1 MKSEAPRPWGF
12 SEHFFVGEYERADR
26 VVSAIH
32 QAGFTSLRVDV
43 SARDYYARGGTE
55 WHEWLFRRI
64 ASELELLP
72 CLAFSSTAADSPS
85 RGVRVYADF
94 VDTILTHHGKH
105 FDYLELSSP
114 PPPMSGDGVRD
125 LWLRSTESL
134 TAILQAT
141 RGGWNVV
148 LGTGAPGLP
157 SSGGP
162 STHPEFYWIRALCER
177 GLLDQVSAVSL
188 QGLHQPKTWNRFQ
201 QLARRLQGVLDAH
214 GARATLWLTE
224 GGYPSSAR
232 NETLQ
237 ARHLAAFLSVPAE
250 RHYWRSWQ
258 DRPAVEAPLQDQR
271 LGVVRAD
278 GRPKLVAR
286 LLQQDTA
293 TRNACLMVEPISVR
307 SAAHPPVVILGGA
320 GFIGSNLAKSFLE
333 DGEQVIVIDNLSRP
347 GVEHNLRWLKS
358 RYGDRLQAKLT
369 DIREEP
375 NLGEILRGVRAV
387 VHLAAQVAVTTS
399 LLDPLEDFDVN
410 AYGTLRVL
418 EALRNNGAN
427 VPLLF
432 ASTNKVY
439 GDLADIQLEETPE
452 GYLPIDP
459 ALRERGIDERQPLD
473 FRTPYG
479 CSKGVADQYV
489 LDYARSFGLP
499 LAVLRMSCI
508 YGPRQFGT
516 EDQGWVAHFLL
527 RAIRRQP
534 IVLYGD
540 GRQVRDVLHVDD
552 AVRAYR
558 LLLDCIQETRG
569 RAFNLGGGPKNAI
582 CLNRLLMEIE
592 SVTGEKVHVSRAQPR
607 RGDQLYFVADAGRI
621 ERAVGWQPEI
631 DWRAGL
637 RDLLGWLESL
647 DPQAGGAGA
656 ASVRGTVTA

>member
-1 MKSEAPRPWGF
+1 MNGAARPWGF
-12 SEHFFVGEYERADR
+12 SERFFVGEYERADR
-26 VVSAIH
+26 IVSAIR
-32 QAGFTSLRVDV
+32 QGGFTSLRVDV

-55 WHEWLFRRI
+55 WYEWLFRRI

-72 CLAFSSTAADSPS
+72 CLEFSSTGADSPS

-94 VDTILTHHGKH
+94 VDTVLSHHGKH
-105 FDYLELSSP
+105 FDYVELSSP
-114 PPPMSGDGVRD
+114 PPPTGGDGVRD

-148 LGTGAPGLP
+148 LGTVAPGLSP
-157 SSGGP
+157 SSGASP
-162 STHPEFYWIRALCER
+162 HPESYWIHALCER

-188 QGLHQPKTWNRFQ
+188 QGLHQPKAWNRFQ
-201 QLARRLQGVLDAH
+201 QLARSLQAVLDAH
-214 GARATLWLTE
+214 GARAALWLTE

-232 NETLQ
+232 DETLQ
-237 ARHLAAFLSVPAE
+237 VRHLAAFLNVPAE
-250 RHYWRSWQ
+250 RHYWRSWE
-258 DRPAVEAPLQDQR
+258 DRPAAEAPLPDQR

-293 TRNACLMVEPISVR
+293 TRNACLTVEPIAVR
-307 SAAHPPVVILGGA
+307 AAALPPVVILGGA
-320 GFIGSNLAKSFLE
+320 GFIGTNLAKSFLE
-333 DGEQVIVIDNLSRP
+333 DGEQVIVVDNLSRP

-375 NLGEILRGVRAV
+375 GLGEILRGARAV
-387 VHLAAQVAVTTS
+387 VHLAAQVAVSAS
-399 LLDPLEDFDVN
+399 LFDPLEEFEVN

-418 EALRNNGAN
+418 EALRHNGGH

-432 ASTNKVY
+432 ASTSQVY
-439 GDLADIQLEETPE
+439 GDLADIELQATPD
-452 GYLPIDP
+452 GYLPVDP
-459 ALRERGIDERQPLD
+459 ALRERGIDERRPLD
-473 FRTPYG
+473 PRTPYG

-489 LDYARSFGLP
+489 LDYARTFGLP
-499 LAVLRMSCI
+499 LAVVRMSSV

-516 EDQGWVAHFLL
+516 EEHDGLAYVVL
-527 RAIRRQP
+527 RALRREP
-534 IVLYGD
+534 VVLESEG
-540 GRQVRDVLHVDD
+540 QKVRDLLHVDD

-569 RAFNLGGGPKNAI
+569 RAFNLGGGPDNAV
-582 CLNRLLMEIE
+582 CLKRLLTEIE
-592 SVTGEKVHVSRAQPR
+592 SLTGEKIEVTRSDASPR
-607 RGDQLYFVADAGRI
+607 DALYFVADVHRL

-637 RDLLGWLESL
+637 RDLWAWLESF
-647 DPQAGGAGA
+647 DPRAVA
-656 ASVRGTVTA
+656 ARGTATA